1 MSRFTIGKFQV
12 INPLGSGAH
21 STILKVRRAADSTHY
36 ALKVIIIEDPEDQKY
51 IAQAR
56 HEFVVANMLD
66 HPCLIKIYAL
76 EPQKDWLFRVK
87 KIHILS
93 EFINGKT
100 LDTMRAS
107 PCRSWYRSSSG
118 WRRAWRTCTGAGSIT
133 PTSNRTTS

>member
-1 MSRFTIGKFQV
+1 M
-12 INPLGSGAH
+12 
-21 STILKVRRAADSTHY
+21 
-36 ALKVIIIEDPEDQKY
+36 IIIEDPEDQKY

-100 LDTMRAS
+100 LDTMARIALPQLVQIFERVAS
-107 PCRSWYRSSSG
+107 G
-118 WRRAWRTCTGAGSIT
+118 LAHMHRRGSIT